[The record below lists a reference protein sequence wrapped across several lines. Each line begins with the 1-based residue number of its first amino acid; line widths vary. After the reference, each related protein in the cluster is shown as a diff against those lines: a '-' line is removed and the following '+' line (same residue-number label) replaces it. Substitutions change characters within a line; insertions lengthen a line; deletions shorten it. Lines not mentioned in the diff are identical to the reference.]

1 MAQEAA
7 KDVEALERILHRLV
21 MTPDD
26 KLAGVLAK
34 LLPKLLEKLNNAEA
48 TLVRPKVIELLS
60 HISKRARPNT
70 SITLPCEELLSLCLE
85 AQAGPMT
92 RNFAMVYLEMGLPRA
107 SNEEQSQVAVGLMQ
121 GISLQAR
128 FSAQHSL
135 RLHLLATVLNNLK
148 LSQRESSNS
157 SISSS
162 NMLTTAVQPLQDAD
176 AADVMD
182 WFLDVALYKGSSKRE
197 ADSASALA
205 AAQPG
210 LSTARLAR
218 LELRGQLAPPLL
230 LARKLHMV
238 RALKCDLFKP
248 AVTVAPALAAACDTH
263 HEVVAKAEDLLRS
276 ISSADR
282 QGHVASDS
290 ALATHLLS
298 LLLGD
303 ATRAPVS
310 AAVSVRC
317 LNWLT
322 AECPTGLA
330 NAAEVGARVASQ
342 CLLNVHP
349 SAATDRTNAAR
360 MRAGSARLA
369 AFLAARCSDTALHS
383 VGEALLHAAVVTLQ
397 QNGDPPGDS
406 PTTVDQ
412 QAVAAVAGTALV
424 LEQQRSATLEA
435 SYEVIAA
442 LAVRA
447 PALALRDVA
456 MLRQL
461 FADIGTRESEL
472 RVRVAAALGALRE
485 AYKAA
490 AGAAGGSQQVPVLL
504 CLTASTGSALLI
516 GELWELLWVAA
527 RSKEHRA
534 RLCSIEWACDLFPFN
549 NAVARHLCAAL
560 SDDGVTAVRAAARR
574 GLQPPTTAATSATAA
589 ATATTENS
597 DDAAMVVDSSSEIT
611 QTVSQQQQ
619 QQQQLLPA
627 FADFVYCAL
636 QSQSRS
642 GHGPITV
649 SELRPAALAH
659 TLEFALSTL
668 QLDTTATAVATTT
681 TVPPEPAALSVF
693 VARLE
698 AALAAVSSAVDPLQ
712 GHAST
717 QQLHRSAALCLKQL
731 LLQHAQ
737 FQWSQQLCTAY
748 TDRGQWLQHWLAHE
762 SSTDIRDSFAEIVG
776 CVALYM
782 APDSQAVPL
791 LRGLT
796 LRARAAVVPVGTSS
810 AVQMGNRT
818 IAAAHGAA
826 CAVGAA
832 LSNLAT
838 AAGVTWSALQS
849 DVVPRAMSAVTALV
863 GHPVTLLHTS
873 ACTAVG
879 RIGAVTALPLPLAT
893 ATTISAATDSTTAT
907 DTVMTLQAAFERL
920 WSVCKVDG
928 VIQDAGKRA
937 ESAVE
942 AAGNACRGVALTTAD
957 SASLELSS
965 QLRVTTLDKLF
976 ALASTQKK
984 DELHFAVGCA
994 AAVIAATGPL
1004 RITTATADTL
1014 AAAAAAHASKH
1025 VALPQ
1030 TSTLQ
1035 TGVSDKDHVTVDALE
1050 HVLKRV
1056 LLVLLEDHSPHIVNA
1071 GCVYLLCLVSE
1082 LQGNVLLTS
1091 YLPAVQAAFLSRL
1104 TVKNELAQEVAGR
1117 GLALVYKA
1125 AGEGATRE
1133 ALVEA
1138 LVAKLTTNR

>member
-34 LLPKLLEKLNNAEA
+34 LLPKLLEKLNTAEA

-135 RLHLLATVLNNLK
+135 RLHLLATVLDNLK

-157 SISSS
+157 SSSSS
-162 NMLTTAVQPLQDAD
+162 NSSSSMLTTAVQPLQDAD

-182 WFLDVALYKGSSKRE
+182 WFLDVALYRGSFKRDTD
-197 ADSASALA
+197 AAAA
-205 AAQPG
+205 VAAQPG

-218 LELRGQLAPPLL
+218 LELRGQLTPPLL

-330 NAAEVGARVASQ
+330 NASECGTKVVSR
-342 CLLNVHP
+342 CLLRVHP
-349 SAATDRTNAAR
+349 GAATDRTNAAR
-360 MRAGSARLA
+360 MRAGGTRLA
-369 AFLAARCSDTALHS
+369 AFLAARCSDAALHS
-383 VGEALLHAAVVTLQ
+383 VGEVLLHAAVITLQ
-397 QNGDPPGDS
+397 QNGDPPGDA

-412 QAVAAVAGTALV
+412 QAVVAVAGTALV

-490 AGAAGGSQQVPVLL
+490 ATAARGSQQ
-504 CLTASTGSALLI
+504 
-516 GELWELLWVAA
+516 GE
-527 RSKEHRA
+527 
-534 RLCSIEWACDLFPFN
+534 
-549 NAVARHLCAAL
+549 
-560 SDDGVTAVRAAARR
+560 T
-574 GLQPPTTAATSATAA
+574 
-589 ATATTENS
+589 
-597 DDAAMVVDSSSEIT
+597 
-611 QTVSQQQQ
+611 
-619 QQQQLLPA
+619 
-627 FADFVYCAL
+627 
-636 QSQSRS
+636 
-642 GHGPITV
+642 
-649 SELRPAALAH
+649 
-659 TLEFALSTL
+659 
-668 QLDTTATAVATTT
+668 
-681 TVPPEPAALSVF
+681 
-693 VARLE
+693 
-698 AALAAVSSAVDPLQ
+698 
-712 GHAST
+712 
-717 QQLHRSAALCLKQL
+717 
-731 LLQHAQ
+731 
-737 FQWSQQLCTAY
+737 
-748 TDRGQWLQHWLAHE
+748 
-762 SSTDIRDSFAEIVG
+762 
-776 CVALYM
+776 
-782 APDSQAVPL
+782 
-791 LRGLT
+791 
-796 LRARAAVVPVGTSS
+796 
-810 AVQMGNRT
+810 
-818 IAAAHGAA
+818 
-826 CAVGAA
+826 
-832 LSNLAT
+832 
-838 AAGVTWSALQS
+838 
-849 DVVPRAMSAVTALV
+849 
-863 GHPVTLLHTS
+863 
-873 ACTAVG
+873 
-879 RIGAVTALPLPLAT
+879 
-893 ATTISAATDSTTAT
+893 T
-907 DTVMTLQAAFERL
+907 DT
-920 WSVCKVDG
+920 
-928 VIQDAGKRA
+928 
-937 ESAVE
+937 
-942 AAGNACRGVALTTAD
+942 
-957 SASLELSS
+957 
-965 QLRVTTLDKLF
+965 
-976 ALASTQKK
+976 
-984 DELHFAVGCA
+984 
-994 AAVIAATGPL
+994 
-1004 RITTATADTL
+1004 
-1014 AAAAAAHASKH
+1014 
-1025 VALPQ
+1025 
-1030 TSTLQ
+1030 
-1035 TGVSDKDHVTVDALE
+1035 
-1050 HVLKRV
+1050 
-1056 LLVLLEDHSPHIVNA
+1056 
-1071 GCVYLLCLVSE
+1071 
-1082 LQGNVLLTS
+1082 
-1091 YLPAVQAAFLSRL
+1091 
-1104 TVKNELAQEVAGR
+1104 
-1117 GLALVYKA
+1117 
-1125 AGEGATRE
+1125 
-1133 ALVEA
+1133 
-1138 LVAKLTTNR
+1138 

>member
-148 LSQRESSNS
+148 LPQRENFNSSSSSSSSSNS
-157 SISSS
+157 R
-162 NMLTTAVQPLQDAD
+162 MLTTAVQPLQDTD

-182 WFLDVALYKGSSKRE
+182 WFLDVALYRGSSKR
-197 ADSASALA
+197 DTDA
-205 AAQPG
+205 AAAAVEAQPG

-230 LARKLHMV
+230 LARKLQMV

-330 NAAEVGARVASQ
+330 NAAEVGAKVVTQ
-342 CLLNVHP
+342 CLLSVHP

-360 MRAGSARLA
+360 MRAGGARLA

-383 VGEALLHAAVVTLQ
+383 VGETLLHAAVVTLQ

-490 AGAAGGSQQVPVLL
+490 AAAAGGSQQGEKSNASPPS
-504 CLTASTGSALLI
+504 TAI
-516 GELWELLWVAA
+516 
-527 RSKEHRA
+527 H
-534 RLCSIEWACDLFPFN
+534 
-549 NAVARHLCAAL
+549 
-560 SDDGVTAVRAAARR
+560 
-574 GLQPPTTAATSATAA
+574 
-589 ATATTENS
+589 
-597 DDAAMVVDSSSEIT
+597 
-611 QTVSQQQQ
+611 
-619 QQQQLLPA
+619 
-627 FADFVYCAL
+627 
-636 QSQSRS
+636 
-642 GHGPITV
+642 
-649 SELRPAALAH
+649 
-659 TLEFALSTL
+659 
-668 QLDTTATAVATTT
+668 
-681 TVPPEPAALSVF
+681 
-693 VARLE
+693 
-698 AALAAVSSAVDPLQ
+698 
-712 GHAST
+712 
-717 QQLHRSAALCLKQL
+717 
-731 LLQHAQ
+731 
-737 FQWSQQLCTAY
+737 
-748 TDRGQWLQHWLAHE
+748 
-762 SSTDIRDSFAEIVG
+762 
-776 CVALYM
+776 
-782 APDSQAVPL
+782 
-791 LRGLT
+791 
-796 LRARAAVVPVGTSS
+796 
-810 AVQMGNRT
+810 
-818 IAAAHGAA
+818 
-826 CAVGAA
+826 
-832 LSNLAT
+832 
-838 AAGVTWSALQS
+838 
-849 DVVPRAMSAVTALV
+849 
-863 GHPVTLLHTS
+863 
-873 ACTAVG
+873 
-879 RIGAVTALPLPLAT
+879 
-893 ATTISAATDSTTAT
+893 
-907 DTVMTLQAAFERL
+907 
-920 WSVCKVDG
+920 
-928 VIQDAGKRA
+928 
-937 ESAVE
+937 
-942 AAGNACRGVALTTAD
+942 
-957 SASLELSS
+957 
-965 QLRVTTLDKLF
+965 
-976 ALASTQKK
+976 
-984 DELHFAVGCA
+984 
-994 AAVIAATGPL
+994 
-1004 RITTATADTL
+1004 
-1014 AAAAAAHASKH
+1014 
-1025 VALPQ
+1025 
-1030 TSTLQ
+1030 
-1035 TGVSDKDHVTVDALE
+1035 
-1050 HVLKRV
+1050 
-1056 LLVLLEDHSPHIVNA
+1056 
-1071 GCVYLLCLVSE
+1071 
-1082 LQGNVLLTS
+1082 
-1091 YLPAVQAAFLSRL
+1091 
-1104 TVKNELAQEVAGR
+1104 
-1117 GLALVYKA
+1117 
-1125 AGEGATRE
+1125 
-1133 ALVEA
+1133 
-1138 LVAKLTTNR
+1138 

>member
-1 MAQEAA
+1 
-7 KDVEALERILHRLV
+7 
-21 MTPDD
+21 
-26 KLAGVLAK
+26 
-34 LLPKLLEKLNNAEA
+34 
-48 TLVRPKVIELLS
+48 
-60 HISKRARPNT
+60 
-70 SITLPCEELLSLCLE
+70 
-85 AQAGPMT
+85 
-92 RNFAMVYLEMGLPRA
+92 
-107 SNEEQSQVAVGLMQ
+107 MQ
-121 GISLQAR
+121 CSVT
-128 FSAQHSL
+128 
-135 RLHLLATVLNNLK
+135 ATVKAILNNL
-148 LSQRESSNS
+148 
-157 SISSS
+157 
-162 NMLTTAVQPLQDAD
+162 
-176 AADVMD
+176 
-182 WFLDVALYKGSSKRE
+182 
-197 ADSASALA
+197 
-205 AAQPG
+205 
-210 LSTARLAR
+210 
-218 LELRGQLAPPLL
+218 
-230 LARKLHMV
+230 
-238 RALKCDLFKP
+238 
-248 AVTVAPALAAACDTH
+248 
-263 HEVVAKAEDLLRS
+263 
-276 ISSADR
+276 
-282 QGHVASDS
+282 
-290 ALATHLLS
+290 
-298 LLLGD
+298 
-303 ATRAPVS
+303 
-310 AAVSVRC
+310 
-317 LNWLT
+317 
-322 AECPTGLA
+322 
-330 NAAEVGARVASQ
+330 
-342 CLLNVHP
+342 
-349 SAATDRTNAAR
+349 
-360 MRAGSARLA
+360 
-369 AFLAARCSDTALHS
+369 
-383 VGEALLHAAVVTLQ
+383 
-397 QNGDPPGDS
+397 
-406 PTTVDQ
+406 
-412 QAVAAVAGTALV
+412 
-424 LEQQRSATLEA
+424 
-435 SYEVIAA
+435 
-442 LAVRA
+442 
-447 PALALRDVA
+447 
-456 MLRQL
+456 
-461 FADIGTRESEL
+461 
-472 RVRVAAALGALRE
+472 
-485 AYKAA
+485 
-490 AGAAGGSQQVPVLL
+490 L
-504 CLTASTGSALLI
+504 CFTGSALLI

-549 NAVARHLCAAL
+549 NAVARHLCASL

-574 GLQPPTTAATSATAA
+574 GLQPPTTAATVPATANTA
-589 ATATTENS
+589 ATTGDS
-597 DDAAMVVDSSSEIT
+597 DDAALVVDSGSEAA
-611 QTVSQQQQ
+611 QTASQQQQ

-627 FADFVYCAL
+627 FADFVYCTL
-636 QSQSRS
+636 QSQSHS

-668 QLDTTATAVATTT
+668 QLDTTATATAAAATTTT

-737 FQWSQQLCTAY
+737 FQWSQQLCRAY

-762 SSTDIRDSFAEIVG
+762 SSTDIRESFAEIVG

-810 AVQMGNRT
+810 AVQMSNRT
-818 IAAAHGAA
+818 VAAAHGAA

-838 AAGVTWSALQS
+838 AAVAGSTAAGMTWSALQS

-879 RIGAVTALPLPLAT
+879 RIGAVTALPLPLTT
-893 ATTISAATDSTTAT
+893 ATTSSAATNGAAT

-957 SASLELSS
+957 SVSLELSS

-976 ALASTQKK
+976 ALASTQKE

-994 AAVIAATGPL
+994 AAAIAATGPL

-1030 TSTLQ
+1030 TATLQ
-1035 TGVSDKDHVTVDALE
+1035 TDNSDKDYVTVDALE
-1050 HVLKRV
+1050 LVLQRV

-1082 LQGNVLLTS
+1082 LQGHALLTS

-1104 TVKNELAQEVAGR
+1104 TVKNELAQEVCSTT
-1117 GLALVYKA
+1117 LYITQVTVALYKCYICTAIRVDNACNTDTCSPLQPHATQGYSSVAYTVDVA
-1125 AGEGATRE
+1125 A
-1133 ALVEA
+1133 
-1138 LVAKLTTNR
+1138 

>member
-1 MAQEAA
+1 LFVLPQAFAVQQRALLELESIVAQLPCRKMAQEAA

-148 LSQRESSNS
+148 LSQRESSNGS
-157 SISSS
+157 STSSS
-162 NMLTTAVQPLQDAD
+162 SSMLTTAVQPLQDAD

-182 WFLDVALYKGSSKRE
+182 WFFDVALYRGSSKRDTG
-197 ADSASALA
+197 AAAVA
-205 AAQPG
+205 VAAQPG
-210 LSTARLAR
+210 LSAARLAR

-230 LARKLHMV
+230 LARKLYMV

-303 ATRAPVS
+303 TTRAPVS

-330 NAAEVGARVASQ
+330 NAAEVGAKVVTQ
-342 CLLNVHP
+342 CLLSVHP

-383 VGEALLHAAVVTLQ
+383 IGEALLHAAVVTLQ

-490 AGAAGGSQQVPVLL
+490 ATAAGGSQQGETIYVHYRQYPAADRVAVLL
-504 CLTASTGSALLI
+504 QCLTAST
-516 GELWELLWVAA
+516 V
-527 RSKEHRA
+527 
-534 RLCSIEWACDLFPFN
+534 RL
-549 NAVARHLCAAL
+549 
-560 SDDGVTAVRAAARR
+560 
-574 GLQPPTTAATSATAA
+574 
-589 ATATTENS
+589 
-597 DDAAMVVDSSSEIT
+597 
-611 QTVSQQQQ
+611 
-619 QQQQLLPA
+619 
-627 FADFVYCAL
+627 
-636 QSQSRS
+636 
-642 GHGPITV
+642 
-649 SELRPAALAH
+649 
-659 TLEFALSTL
+659 
-668 QLDTTATAVATTT
+668 
-681 TVPPEPAALSVF
+681 
-693 VARLE
+693 
-698 AALAAVSSAVDPLQ
+698 
-712 GHAST
+712 
-717 QQLHRSAALCLKQL
+717 
-731 LLQHAQ
+731 
-737 FQWSQQLCTAY
+737 
-748 TDRGQWLQHWLAHE
+748 
-762 SSTDIRDSFAEIVG
+762 
-776 CVALYM
+776 
-782 APDSQAVPL
+782 
-791 LRGLT
+791 
-796 LRARAAVVPVGTSS
+796 
-810 AVQMGNRT
+810 
-818 IAAAHGAA
+818 
-826 CAVGAA
+826 
-832 LSNLAT
+832 
-838 AAGVTWSALQS
+838 
-849 DVVPRAMSAVTALV
+849 
-863 GHPVTLLHTS
+863 
-873 ACTAVG
+873 
-879 RIGAVTALPLPLAT
+879 
-893 ATTISAATDSTTAT
+893 
-907 DTVMTLQAAFERL
+907 
-920 WSVCKVDG
+920 
-928 VIQDAGKRA
+928 
-937 ESAVE
+937 
-942 AAGNACRGVALTTAD
+942 
-957 SASLELSS
+957 
-965 QLRVTTLDKLF
+965 
-976 ALASTQKK
+976 
-984 DELHFAVGCA
+984 
-994 AAVIAATGPL
+994 
-1004 RITTATADTL
+1004 
-1014 AAAAAAHASKH
+1014 
-1025 VALPQ
+1025 
-1030 TSTLQ
+1030 
-1035 TGVSDKDHVTVDALE
+1035 
-1050 HVLKRV
+1050 
-1056 LLVLLEDHSPHIVNA
+1056 
-1071 GCVYLLCLVSE
+1071 
-1082 LQGNVLLTS
+1082 
-1091 YLPAVQAAFLSRL
+1091 
-1104 TVKNELAQEVAGR
+1104 
-1117 GLALVYKA
+1117 
-1125 AGEGATRE
+1125 
-1133 ALVEA
+1133 
-1138 LVAKLTTNR
+1138 